1 MSCYI
6 CGRGSCC
13 GSFHS
18 IEEQKVFERASDA
31 YDRFLEIRQQ
41 CRDEFNAI
49 EEEQEEQEEDSANDS
64 N

>member
-6 CGRGSCC
+6 CGRNSCC

-18 IEEQKVFERASDA
+18 SEEQKVFERASDA

-41 CRDEFNAI
+41 CRDEYNAI
-49 EEEQEEQEEDSANDS
+49 EEEQEEDGADDSD
-64 N
+64 